1 MRRVPTAPSGLRT
14 QTGGAKVSAL
24 QQATADH
31 HSPRVRVPV
40 RLAAPLAA
48 LLGSAAAAD
57 DDNDNVL
64 FEDELLPRLVD
75 AGLLSVVEAPG
86 AAPSSEEKKASA
98 RAAWAG
104 AFTKALK
111 VAHDE
116 DPWAAHQIGKT
127 CRTELVLRHDYD
139 AETGQWRSS
148 EVMVKMEGA
157 PFANGAMR
165 ECFRLKKMSTHNASY
180 FFQQNWAHCGNYVA
194 KRYFD
199 PAAAGR
205 AVLFDDVQMQ
215 MESKLWGARF
225 DALGPPKQIDF
236 LQAFVLEFT
245 SRAGS
250 PLFAC
255 EKFVE
260 GEYVKH
266 NTNSGW
272 VEAEHHRA
280 TPQVF
285 SHFTFEASRG
295 RLMIVDMQG
304 VDDLYTDPQFHTWDG
319 VGYGGEGNLAVKG
332 MAMFFATYATPAL
345 ATSLGLTPFPL
356 SPKERARILASL
368 GSSAARRSSC
378 GGDGGGGGGGGGGG
392 EEEAKATDS
401 FGSTITKSVLAAEA
415 KLAEVRA
422 AGGAAAAAAASDG
435 AVYTIGAADV
445 PSVLLAL
452 LASDPGLPASVPA
465 AQRSSVTMGVVH
477 WELARYCFLGVLP
490 GKITSTHDLSS
501 YFLVFKL
508 SFSLTPPLLC

>member
-1 MRRVPTAPSGLRT
+1 MRRVPTAPSCLRT

-24 QQATADH
+24 QQATTDH

-40 RLAAPLAA
+40 RLAPPLAA
-48 LLGSAAAAD
+48 LLGFAVAA

-86 AAPSSEEKKASA
+86 AAPSSEEEDPAAASEAAAAAAAKTKKTSA
-98 RAAWAG
+98 RAAWAR
-104 AFTKALK
+104 ASTKALQ

-139 AETGQWRSS
+139 AETGRWRSS
-148 EVMVKMEGA
+148 EVMVKMEDA

-205 AVLFDDVQMQ
+205 SVLFDDVQMQ
-215 MESKLWGARF
+215 MESKLWGSRF
-225 DALGPPKQIDF
+225 DALGPAKQIDF
-236 LQAFVLEFT
+236 LQAFVLEFAG
-245 SRAGS
+245 RAGS

-280 TPQVF
+280 TPQV
-285 SHFTFEASRG
+285 SMRC
-295 RLMIVDMQG
+295 DQ
-304 VDDLYTDPQFHTWDG
+304 
-319 VGYGGEGNLAVKG
+319 
-332 MAMFFATYATPAL
+332 
-345 ATSLGLTPFPL
+345 
-356 SPKERARILASL
+356 
-368 GSSAARRSSC
+368 C
-378 GGDGGGGGGGGGGG
+378 
-392 EEEAKATDS
+392 
-401 FGSTITKSVLAAEA
+401 
-415 KLAEVRA
+415 
-422 AGGAAAAAAASDG
+422 
-435 AVYTIGAADV
+435 
-445 PSVLLAL
+445 
-452 LASDPGLPASVPA
+452 
-465 AQRSSVTMGVVH
+465 
-477 WELARYCFLGVLP
+477 
-490 GKITSTHDLSS
+490 
-501 YFLVFKL
+501 
-508 SFSLTPPLLC
+508 